1 MLLLSSGAISIFKF
15 SSVKCSIFSGK
26 RLIFD
31 ESSTLKVALAPH
43 FEHDSSTLVEA
54 ESLGLEV
61 QIGDPWRGISIPPEL
76 EEEVRRLENQTR
88 FAVAVGLAKKNVE

>member
-15 SSVKCSIFSGK
+15 SSVVKCSVLSGK

-43 FEHDSSTLVEA
+43 FGHDSSTLVEA
-54 ESLGLEV
+54 ESLGLEFL
-61 QIGDPWRGISIPPEL
+61 PKYFFSSL
-76 EEEVRRLENQTR
+76 T
-88 FAVAVGLAKKNVE
+88 FSAKKILSYILTWLSYLAA